1 MNRDFLEMIKT
12 RRSTRSFKP
21 DSIPEDLL
29 DAVLEAGTY
38 APTGMN
44 RQSPV
49 IIAVSDKKYRE
60 KLSKLNAAIM
70 GVDKDPYYGAPT
82 VVLVLADPSANT
94 FVEDGSC
101 VLENMMLAAHAC
113 DLGSVW
119 VHREREIF
127 DSEEGKKLLR
137 EWNLPETL
145 RGVGSIAL
153 GYSAAES
160 TAQGRIYSKN
170 LNNKKELPC
179 AVPFCYKSAQY
190 CSGGYYLPAR
200 FAQFY

>member
-21 DSIPEDLL
+21 DSVPEDLL

-101 VLENMMLAAHAC
+101 VLENLMIAAHAC

-145 RGVGSIAL
+145 RGVGSVAL
-153 GYSAAES
+153 GYPAAEP
-160 TAQGRIYSKN
+160 TARPPRKD
-170 LNNKKELPC
+170 
-179 AVPFCYKSAQY
+179 
-190 CSGGYYLPAR
+190 GYIVKI
-200 FAQFY
+200 

>member
-12 RRSTRSFKP
+12 RRSTRSFKS

-70 GVDKDPYYGAPT
+70 GVDTHITARRP
-82 VVLVLADPSANT
+82 L
-94 FVEDGSC
+94 FSC
-101 VLENMMLAAHAC
+101 SRIRAQTH
-113 DLGSVW
+113 
-119 VHREREIF
+119 
-127 DSEEGKKLLR
+127 LLR
-137 EWNLPETL
+137 T
-145 RGVGSIAL
+145 
-153 GYSAAES
+153 AA
-160 TAQGRIYSKN
+160 ACSKI
-170 LNNKKELPC
+170 
-179 AVPFCYKSAQY
+179 
-190 CSGGYYLPAR
+190 
-200 FAQFY
+200 

>member
-49 IIAVSDKKYRE
+49 IIAVSDKKVPRKALE
-60 KLSKLNAAIM
+60 TQRRDNGRRQRPILRRA
-70 GVDKDPYYGAPT
+70 T

-101 VLENMMLAAHAC
+101 VLENLMLAAHAC

-153 GYSAAES
+153 GYSAAEP
-160 TAQGRIYSKN
+160 TARPPRKD
-170 LNNKKELPC
+170 
-179 AVPFCYKSAQY
+179 
-190 CSGGYYLPAR
+190 GYIVKI
-200 FAQFY
+200 

>member
-49 IIAVSDKKYRE
+49 IIVVSDKKYRE

-101 VLENMMLAAHAC
+101 VLENLMLAAHAC

-145 RGVGSIAL
+145 RSRLDSPRLFRRRTHCA
-153 GYSAAES
+153 SP
-160 TAQGRIYSKN
+160 AQGRIYSKD
-170 LNNKKELPC
+170 LNNTKGTAHGSSFL
-179 AVPFCYKSAQY
+179 CYKIFKA
-190 CSGGYYLPAR
+190 C
-200 FAQFY
+200 

>member
-101 VLENMMLAAHAC
+101 VLENMMLAAHASGLGAC
-113 DLGSVW
+113 WTGAFDDDEVRSVLDLPQHIRPVVLLTVGTGEQTSGLTARLPVEEH
-119 VHREREIF
+119 VHL
-127 DSEEGKKLLR
+127 DS
-137 EWNLPETL
+137 W
-145 RGVGSIAL
+145 
-153 GYSAAES
+153 
-160 TAQGRIYSKN
+160 
-170 LNNKKELPC
+170 
-179 AVPFCYKSAQY
+179 
-190 CSGGYYLPAR
+190 
-200 FAQFY
+200 

>member
-1 MNRDFLEMIKT
+1 MNGDFLEMIKT

-21 DSIPEDLL
+21 DSVPEDLL

-101 VLENMMLAAHAC
+101 VLENLMLAAHAC

-145 RGVGSIAL
+145 RGVGSIARRTHCA
-153 GYSAAES
+153 SP
-160 TAQGRIYSKN
+160 AQGRIYSKN

-190 CSGGYYLPAR
+190 CSGGYHPPAR

>member
-21 DSIPEDLL
+21 DSVPEDLL

-70 GVDKDPYYGAPT
+70 GVDKDHITAR
-82 VVLVLADPSANT
+82 DRCSR
-94 FVEDGSC
+94 
-101 VLENMMLAAHAC
+101 AC
-113 DLGSVW
+113 RS
-119 VHREREIF
+119 ERKHI
-127 DSEEGKKLLR
+127 
-137 EWNLPETL
+137 
-145 RGVGSIAL
+145 
-153 GYSAAES
+153 
-160 TAQGRIYSKN
+160 
-170 LNNKKELPC
+170 C
-179 AVPFCYKSAQY
+179 
-190 CSGGYYLPAR
+190 
-200 FAQFY
+200 

>member
-1 MNRDFLEMIKT
+1 MNRDFLEMIKA

-101 VLENMMLAAHAC
+101 VLENLMLAAHAC

-153 GYSAAES
+153 GRRTHCASP
-160 TAQGRIYSKN
+160 AQGRIYSKN
-170 LNNKKELPC
+170 LNNTKGT
-179 AVPFCYKSAQY
+179 AVCSSFLCYKIFKA
-190 CSGGYYLPAR
+190 C
-200 FAQFY
+200 

>member
-49 IIAVSDKKYRE
+49 IIVVSDKKYRE

-101 VLENMMLAAHAC
+101 VQKITARVESARNPARSRL
-113 DLGSVW
+113 
-119 VHREREIF
+119 
-127 DSEEGKKLLR
+127 DSPRLFR
-137 EWNLPETL
+137 RRTHCASP
-145 RGVGSIAL
+145 
-153 GYSAAES
+153 
-160 TAQGRIYSKN
+160 AQGRIYSKD
-170 LNNKKELPC
+170 LNNTKGTAHGSSFL
-179 AVPFCYKSAQY
+179 CYKIFKA
-190 CSGGYYLPAR
+190 C
-200 FAQFY
+200 

>member
-1 MNRDFLEMIKT
+1 MNRDFLEMIKP

-38 APTGMN
+38 APTGMT
-44 RQSPV
+44 RQSPI

-101 VLENMMLAAHAC
+101 VLENLMLAAHAC
-113 DLGSVW
+113 DLGS
-119 VHREREIF
+119 F
-127 DSEEGKKLLR
+127 
-137 EWNLPETL
+137 T
-145 RGVGSIAL
+145 GSAR
-153 GYSAAES
+153 YSTAKRAKSYCASGICPKPCAES
-160 TAQGRIYSKN
+160 
-170 LNNKKELPC
+170 
-179 AVPFCYKSAQY
+179 
-190 CSGGYYLPAR
+190 AR
-200 FAQFY
+200 

>member
-1 MNRDFLEMIKT
+1 MIET

-101 VLENMMLAAHAC
+101 VLENLMLAAHAC
-113 DLGSVW
+113 GVGLGLGSQGARDIRQRRGQKVTAR
-119 VHREREIF
+119 VESARNPARSRL
-127 DSEEGKKLLR
+127 DSPRLFR
-137 EWNLPETL
+137 RRTHCASP
-145 RGVGSIAL
+145 
-153 GYSAAES
+153 
-160 TAQGRIYSKN
+160 AQGRIYSKN
-170 LNNKKELPC
+170 LNNKKGT
-179 AVPFCYKSAQY
+179 AVRSSFLCYKTFKA
-190 CSGGYYLPAR
+190 C
-200 FAQFY
+200 